1 MVAEKVVGRERPRSV
16 EEWIAQIELAWQK
29 IPEVKVDPEK
39 LKHLV
44 IICDGNRRAAKDE
57 RGFHPWDGHQAGVE
71 VIKGISRAAREWGI
85 HTLTFWTW
93 STENWGREAKQV
105 ELIMKLAA
113 QGLNDKR
120 IIEELIKNQVR
131 FTHIGRKDRLQARFP
146 SVAKALKNL
155 EARTAEFTRYQL
167 NLVMDYGGLDE
178 TARAIGKM
186 FESFQ
191 EGKFEPRILQENP
204 KVILEFLDTAG
215 QSLPDLVIRTGV
227 TQEEIPHTSGFM
239 PLQTVYSCW
248 MFLPDL
254 FPDLTPQR
262 LLDSTSEFIVYK
274 RRLGK

>member
-1 MVAEKVVGRERPRSV
+1 MEERFFGRERPRSV
-16 EEWIAQIELAWQK
+16 EEWIAQIETTWEN
-29 IPEVKVDPEK
+29 IPEFEVDPEK
-39 LKHLV
+39 LKHLA

-57 RGFHPWDGHQAGVE
+57 RGFHSWDGHQAGVE
-71 VIKGISRAAREWGI
+71 VIKGVARAAREWGI

-93 STENWGREAKQV
+93 STENWGRDSKQV
-105 ELIMKLAA
+105 EFIMKLAA
-113 QGLNDKR
+113 KGLNDKK

-131 FTHIGRKDRLQARFP
+131 FTHIGREDRLYGMFP

-204 KVILEFLDTAG
+204 KVILEFLDTVG

-227 TQEEIPHTSGFM
+227 MQEEIPHTSGFM
-239 PLQTVYSCW
+239 PLQTDCW
-248 MFLPDL
+248 AFLPDL
-254 FPDLTPQR
+254 FPDLTPQT
-262 LLDSTSEFIVYK
+262 LLESIQKFEEYE
-274 RRLGK
+274 RRRGR